1 MLSLMNETPISYVDY
16 RSFCRHQID
25 STSKMLGLSKVTVAV
40 DDDEL
45 ITGITASAAAAA
57 RLEK

>member
-1 MLSLMNETPISYVDY
+1 MNETPISYVDY